1 MFALASKTLF
11 AAASRRFGCAHSITA
26 TAQRS
31 FSSLLG
37 SAPAPMS
44 FGSKLRAPQLTG
56 VFTGMQTRGNAGT
69 KKKKLTP
76 VQLRNEVKVA
86 SKRKG
91 KHYKMKNHRGALS
104 SDRNNSIDA
113 AKTRFSSLLPNSLC
127 SNICRKFLKLSK
139 SWLIK
144 SPRSARGPIFKR
156 AQAGNSHLN
165 RKNRAW
171 KSRSKRAR
179 VTSNAQQ
186 NKLLRRLIPYH
197 RKKYM
202 R

>member
-1 MFALASKTLF
+1 
-11 AAASRRFGCAHSITA
+11 
-26 TAQRS
+26 
-31 FSSLLG
+31 
-37 SAPAPMS
+37 MS

-104 SDRNNSIDA
+104 R
-113 AKTRFSSLLPNSLC
+113 
-127 SNICRKFLKLSK
+127 
-139 SWLIK
+139 WLIK

-179 VTSNAQQ
+179 VESNAQQ

>member
-11 AAASRRFGCAHSITA
+11 AAASRRFGCVHSITA

-37 SAPAPMS
+37 SAPVPMS
-44 FGSKLRAPQLTG
+44 FGSKLRAPQQTG

-104 SDRNNSIDA
+104 SKD
-113 AKTRFSSLLPNSLC
+113 SLQLSLIQC
-127 SNICRKFLKLSK
+127 PLFEICRKFLKLSK